1 MTDFIAIPAIVVVVY
16 LAAYFIKQIPGE
28 LINRLLPAIC
38 GTLGLILGLVCY
50 FTLPDFIGA
59 DNWLTASAIGI
70 VSGFSATGVNQVYKQ
85 IGKKN
90 TAVTIDSFAEVEVV
104 GDDELAE

>member
-16 LAAYFIKQIPGE
+16 LVAYFLKQIPGE

-38 GTLGLILGLVCY
+38 GTLGLILGFVCY

-59 DNWLTASAIGI
+59 ENWLTAAAIGI

-85 IGKKN
+85 ATKS
-90 TAVTIDSFAEVEVV
+90 TEVLE
-104 GDDELAE
+104 DDEISE

>member
-16 LAAYFIKQIPGE
+16 LVAYFLKQIPGE

-59 DNWLTASAIGI
+59 ENWLTAAAIGI

-85 IGKKN
+85 ATKS
-90 TAVTIDSFAEVEVV
+90 TEVLE
-104 GDDELAE
+104 DDEISE

>member
-16 LAAYFIKQIPGE
+16 LVAYFLKQMPGE

-59 DNWLTASAIGI
+59 ENWLTAAAIGI

-85 IGKKN
+85 ATKS
-90 TAVTIDSFAEVEVV
+90 TEVLE
-104 GDDELAE
+104 DDEISE